1 MRSTSDLKVRPRS
14 HTTHTE
20 QCNPLTGPQTAS
32 SQELIPEFFYLPEF
46 LENSNG
52 FDFGEIDGTKINDV
66 RGPRIAP
73 RVAADDVCARECGLG
88 AQVVLPAWASTPEEF
103 VAIHRAALESDYVS
117 QNLHQWIDLIF
128 GYKQRGKDAELAD
141 NGALSFPRSE
151 QA

>member
-1 MRSTSDLKVRPRS
+1 MQEPFTSLLLKLQSGKFDHPGRTFFSIPQAWEGVMRSTSDLKVRPRS

-66 RGPRIAP
+66 RGPRMDSSP
-73 RVAADDVCARECGLG
+73 RGR
-88 AQVVLPAWASTPEEF
+88 
-103 VAIHRAALESDYVS
+103 
-117 QNLHQWIDLIF
+117 
-128 GYKQRGKDAELAD
+128 
-141 NGALSFPRSE
+141 
-151 QA
+151 